1 MVRTA
6 LVAALTVW
14 ASPAVSQT
22 VDWSGAG
29 GGLFSPEAE
38 DSAPASP
45 EANDRV
51 APLSQPLQAAIAE
64 AARRH
69 GLDEKLLHA
78 LVIQES
84 AYDARAVSSAGAA
97 GLTQLMPATARE
109 LGVSDRFDPVENLNG
124 GAAYLARQIN
134 RFQDLR
140 LALAAYNAGPAR
152 VAKLGRVPEIAET
165 RAYVAAV
172 IECYL
177 ALSAGRTLTRSRQ
190 CQRQG
195 GAS

>member
-14 ASPAVSQT
+14 ASAAVGQT

-38 DSAPASP
+38 ESALVSP

-51 APLSQPLQAAIAE
+51 APLSQPLQAAITE

-84 AYDARAVSSAGAA
+84 AYDAGAVSSAGAA

-177 ALSAGRTLTRSRQ
+177 ALSTGRTLTRSRQ
-190 CQRQG
+190 CQLQG